1 MADWNKIKTEYLTT
15 DTSYRKLAQ
24 KYGVNATT
32 IAKKAGKEDWVSQ
45 RQQQASRTLSKT
57 LAADAKKK
65 ADRLTRI
72 HDATD
77 RLLDKVEV
85 AIEELNIQLAKE
97 THKEKVIEYNNPERA
112 DKPTKEIIH
121 EVEKVLEVSS
131 IIDRQGLKQIASAL
145 KDIKEVQMLMSELDR
160 REQEAR
166 IAKLRREAERDEDD
180 HNKTVVVTIAGGDES
195 WRK

>member
-57 LAADAKKK
+57 LTAVSNHEVDRATRLQKV
-65 ADRLTRI
+65 ADRLL
-72 HDATD
+72 A
-77 RLLDKVEV
+77 KVERLIDEDDKL
-85 AIEELNIQLAKE
+85 IEESNGESMMLGPKGMKSLAG
-97 THKEKVIEYNNPERA
+97 V
-112 DKPTKEIIH
+112 
-121 EVEKVLEVSS
+121 
-131 IIDRQGLKQIASAL
+131 L
-145 KDIKEVQMLMSELDR
+145 KDIKDVQMIRSDADL

-166 IAKLRREAERDEDD
+166 IAKLRREAEGETLNREPIKVIIDNGADEYS
-180 HNKTVVVTIAGGDES
+180 K
-195 WRK
+195 